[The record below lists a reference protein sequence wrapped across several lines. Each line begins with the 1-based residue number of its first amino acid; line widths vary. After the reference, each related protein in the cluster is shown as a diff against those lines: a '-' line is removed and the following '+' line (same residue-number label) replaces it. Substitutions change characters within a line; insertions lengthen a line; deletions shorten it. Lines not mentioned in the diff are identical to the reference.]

1 MGICER
7 WAIVMENKP
16 IKKILDEMYGVTDE
30 DIRKIILEQ
39 KVEEEEEKVNILKEL
54 IKYKSFEDYVRDH
67 KKEFEMV
74 DISDDFSAI
83 IISEEEYPNIHLD
96 LLKKMR
102 IIADH
107 FGLFIHI
114 VHKNHVTTKKF
125 DKFRRK
131 EKI

>member
-1 MGICER
+1 
-7 WAIVMENKP
+7 MEDKP
-16 IKKILDEMYGVTDE
+16 IKKILDEIYGVTDE
-30 DIRKIILEQ
+30 DIRNIILEQ
-39 KVEEEEEKVNILKEL
+39 KIEEEENKVNILKEL
-54 IKYKSFEDYVRDH
+54 IRYKSFEEYIRDH
-67 KKEFEMV
+67 EKEFEKV
-74 DISDDFSAI
+74 DINEDFTAI